1 VAGGFRVVLA
11 RSNREFDV
19 IPGQTILQTLLDAGI
34 DAAHS
39 CMEGI
44 CGACETSVLEGQPDH
59 RDVVLT
65 EEERQASR
73 TMMICCSG
81 CKGERLV
88 LDL

>member
-1 VAGGFRVVLA
+1 VVLA
-11 RSNREFDV
+11 KSNREFEV
-19 IPGQTILQTLLDAGI
+19 RPGQTILQTLLDAGI

-65 EEERQASR
+65 EGERQAGR